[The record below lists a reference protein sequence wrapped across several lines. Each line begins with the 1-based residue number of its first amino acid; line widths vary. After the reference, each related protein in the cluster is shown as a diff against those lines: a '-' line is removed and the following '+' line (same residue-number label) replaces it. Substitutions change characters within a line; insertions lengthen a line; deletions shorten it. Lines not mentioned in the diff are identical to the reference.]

1 MCALCT
7 FIVPIVHQVHFNC
20 KSEFLIFFFYFD
32 VSHAWGFAEIEKVN
46 LYYLY
51 EVRRYTSWLVNN
63 WDGALFIFKSDLIIL
78 ESPTSSLHFFFTNCS
93 ESVVDKY
100 SMENT
105 MAWPNYQ
112 HWLNPFY
119 LQWLFLG
126 RNFLQKGK
134 ARFEL

>member
-1 MCALCT
+1 M
-7 FIVPIVHQVHFNC
+7 
-20 KSEFLIFFFYFD
+20 
-32 VSHAWGFAEIEKVN
+32 
-46 LYYLY
+46 
-51 EVRRYTSWLVNN
+51 NN

-119 LQWLFLG
+119 LQWLILG

>member
-93 ESVVDKY
+93 ESVVDIKVF
-100 SMENT
+100 N
-105 MAWPNYQ
+105 
-112 HWLNPFY
+112 
-119 LQWLFLG
+119 
-126 RNFLQKGK
+126 GK
-134 ARFEL
+134 HNGLAQISALVESVLSAVVNSWKEFFTKR

>member
-93 ESVVDKY
+93 ESVVDIKVF
-100 SMENT
+100 N
-105 MAWPNYQ
+105 
-112 HWLNPFY
+112 
-119 LQWLFLG
+119 
-126 RNFLQKGK
+126 GK
-134 ARFEL
+134 HNGLAQLSALVESVLSAVVISWKEFFTKR